1 MSGLRQV
8 RDIFGLELQSI
19 EIPSSEIQP
28 NRPLNVTVFPIGLS
42 QGVPAS
48 LDPKLRLEGNAPG
61 LPLPSP
67 NNPNDFRDNNGTGF
81 RETITYNPSVSNIS
95 YKALVK
101 RFLNTTGRYL
111 LEVSSEDGNNN
122 ASNTAVFIGNVSDNP
137 SVNGFV
143 GRSDTDDWFNFRVP
157 SDGEVR
163 ITLDVTDDNAQLDI
177 FKIQNRA
184 QGNQI
189 DTAQAEIGSSGLIT
203 RNLTAGNYFAKVTPA
218 NNSTNLS
225 DGGPA
230 STEYILTIDPVTG
243 TPDTTPDSGVSS
255 QDALRFWDFTSES
268 HIFTSDQFE
277 IDNLTGQS
285 NLFRREGNEF
295 DVPVNNGDP
304 VFRYRNTATGSDFL
318 SFESGIENSLP
329 QFRNIG
335 VAFNAYKPIDTTE
348 QKPADAP
355 ANAIPIYRL
364 ANLDAEQANPL
375 NITHFYTADPFNRQR
390 VLDTLNYRDEFVG
403 FWALPATTD
412 GLVS

>member
-19 EIPSSEIQP
+19 EIPSSEIEP

-67 NNPNDFRDNNGTGF
+67 NNPNDFRDNNGRGF
-81 RETITYNPSVSNIS
+81 SETITYNPSVLNIS
-95 YKALVK
+95 YKALVE
-101 RFLNTTGRYL
+101 RFGNTTGRYL

-177 FKIQNRA
+177 FEIQNGA

-189 DTAQAEIGSSGLIT
+189 GTAQAEVGSSGLIT
-203 RNLTAGNYFAKVTPA
+203 ENLTAGNYFVKVTPA

-230 STEYILTIDPVTG
+230 STEYILTIDPVIG
-243 TPDTTPDSGVSS
+243 SPDPRPDPGVSS
-255 QDALRFWDFTSES
+255 QDVLRFWNFTSES
-268 HIFTSDQFE
+268 HIFTSNQLE
-277 IDNLTGQS
+277 IDDLTGQP

-318 SFESGIENSLP
+318 SFESGIENFLP

-335 VAFNAYKPIDTTE
+335 IAFNAYKPLGTTE

-355 ANAIPIYRL
+355 ASAIPIYRL

-375 NITHFYTADPFNRQR
+375 NITHFYTSDPFNRQL
-390 VLDTLNYRDEFVG
+390 VLETLNYRDEFVG
-403 FWALPATTD
+403 FWALPASTG
-412 GLVS
+412 GLLV